1 MQQYSLSMLENDI
14 SVRGEIRS
22 LNATE
27 SVKEICKEMV
37 DMRHLAIV
45 TRKHFFKVGGHRT
58 ILRAIGVT
66 MYIFK
71 CLCSCVPYK
80 INCLHDTVLISK
92 INVPGT
98 NCARKPTPFRKRA
111 HLIRG
116 AREAK
121 DRGQKSLWGWG
132 RGWRELWT
140 LSLVLHLKQLPGS
153 MWGAQRTVEPLS
165 RVHKADTKL
174 HALHSS

>member
-1 MQQYSLSMLENDI
+1 MTENIIILECFFQINVTMQVMQQYSLSMFENDI

-22 LNATE
+22 LNATK

-37 DMRHLAIV
+37 NMRYLAVVIS
-45 TRKHFFKVGGHRT
+45 KHFFKVGE

-71 CLCSCVPYK
+71 CLCPCVPYK
-80 INCLHDTVLISK
+80 INCLQDTVLISK

-111 HLIRG
+111 LFEGHER
-116 AREAK
+116 RRTEAK
-121 DRGQKSLWGWG
+121 SRYGGGGGDEESC
-132 RGWRELWT
+132 
-140 LSLVLHLKQLPGS
+140 
-153 MWGAQRTVEPLS
+153 EPWL
-165 RVHKADTKL
+165 
-174 HALHSS
+174 

>member
-1 MQQYSLSMLENDI
+1 MLENDI

-27 SVKEICKEMV
+27 SVKQICKEMV

-45 TRKHFFKVGGHRT
+45 TRKHFFKVGRHRT
-58 ILRAIGVT
+58 ILRAIGAS

-71 CLCSCVPYK
+71 CLCPCVPYK

-111 HLIRG
+111 PSEGHER
-116 AREAK
+116 RRPEAK
-121 DRGQKSLWGWG
+121 SSYGGGGGDEESC
-132 RGWRELWT
+132 
-140 LSLVLHLKQLPGS
+140 
-153 MWGAQRTVEPLS
+153 EPWL
-165 RVHKADTKL
+165 
-174 HALHSS
+174 